1 MGLVP
6 IHPEQPIA
14 RRPLPGRWGR
24 TGPPAAPASIIEKT
38 FPIPSR
44 GAAMSFRLDRVNLW
58 AGEVPDQAGGAA
70 GKLAFLAQAG
80 ANLEY
85 VFTKRLQDQ
94 PGNGILYVSPITGPT
109 QVR

>member
-1 MGLVP
+1 
-6 IHPEQPIA
+6 
-14 RRPLPGRWGR
+14 
-24 TGPPAAPASIIEKT
+24 
-38 FPIPSR
+38 
-44 GAAMSFRLDRVNLW
+44 MSFRLDRVNLW

-94 PGNGILYVSPITGPT
+94 PGNGILYVSPITGKTEPFPSPYYWLAPGQGVLLRVEIST
-109 QVR
+109 PPIRQ